1 MSDIIDDILA
11 EFEEENS
18 EGKELIEAKSNLP
31 TEISFRGN
39 LVDTTDDDE
48 LAAMILLSALED
60 KEKADDLYDVFKLNV
75 EMSKD
80 RSDSSK
86 EVLTSAVEARV
97 NATTNLV
104 KILDIRTKRKQQ
116 ASGNNFLNLQISPKE
131 SGINLKNI
139 KDNLEDFE

>member
-1 MSDIIDDILA
+1 MSDNIDDILA
-11 EFEEENS
+11 EFEEEN
-18 EGKELIEAKSNLP
+18 KEVVKVSSNLP

-48 LAAMILLSALED
+48 LTAMILLSALED
-60 KEKADDLYDVFKLNV
+60 KEKADDLYDIFKLNV

-86 EVLTSAVEARV
+86 EALTSAVETRV

-104 KILDIRTKRKQQ
+104 KILDIRSKRKQQ
-116 ASGNNFLNLQISPKE
+116 MSGNNFLNLQISSKE
-131 SGINLKNI
+131 AGIDLKNI
-139 KDNLEDFE
+139 KDNLEGFE